1 MKLKKGFIRYA
12 RKGEFMLVPTAEA
25 NFKGLVQGNKT
36 LGAIL
41 ELLKED
47 TTQGEI
53 ISAMKEKYDAPDG
66 TIEQDV
72 NRAVA
77 ELRKIGALDE

>member
-1 MKLKKGFIRYA
+1 
-12 RKGEFMLVPTAEA
+12 MLVPTAEA

-47 TTQGEI
+47 TTEVEI
-53 ISAMKEKYDAPDG
+53 ISALKEKYDAPDG
-66 TIEQDV
+66 AIEQGV